1 MSGLAGIHYF
11 DQRPVAEDDLQ
22 RMIASL
28 HHRGPDRSAIW
39 HCGPTGLAHCM
50 LWTTPESLH
59 ETLPL
64 VDSGGQLAITADA
77 RLDNRTELISALNLI
92 DQPPQT
98 LSDSQLI
105 LAAYAKWGD
114 ACPAKLI
121 GDFAFVIWDGRRRQL
136 ICARDFFGVK
146 PLYYYYG
153 PGIFTF
159 ASEIKAL
166 LTLPEVPRR
175 LNEARVADYLMERLE
190 EIDKTS
196 TFYQEIYRFPP
207 GQTLVIEGS
216 HCRWQTHFRLDPGAE
231 IRCRSD
237 EEYTA
242 AFLEVFSEAVRCRL
256 RSAYPMASMLSGG
269 LDSSAIVGLARQMV
283 PANGQGRLHT
293 LSAISNEGVHC
304 LETTHTRAV
313 LNQGHVEAHTI
324 RPDQLSQYTAELDET
339 LHHCDDLFD
348 HLIWHVPLS
357 MYLLA
362 RRYHLRAVLDG
373 IDGDMVASLSTTH
386 HINYLIRAGR
396 WPTAVREAMGLQTY
410 GYSAR
415 NLLYYNSL
423 SHLSP
428 YIPAVLKQIRR
439 KFSSERD
446 LFQEAIAGTIINPD
460 FARNVNV
467 TSRLQQLYENFDTTH
482 CSTLTE
488 ATARFFKAPRLT
500 VGIERY
506 GRIAAQQGVEPRHP
520 LLDTR
525 LVQFC
530 LALPWSQKINR
541 GHTKIILRRAMAGR
555 LPESVCWRT
564 GKEHLGPDFF
574 EAWLQLKRDFINE
587 IMAGQLNRISAYVDI
602 SAVRAAYRRCLQAN
616 QWTEDGFP
624 VWQAVTLTYWLS
636 RHKL

>member
-11 DQRPVAEDDLQ
+11 DQRPAAGTDLR

-28 HHRGPDRSAIW
+28 HHRGPDQSAIW
-39 HCGPTGLAHCM
+39 HSGPTGLAHCM

-64 VDSGGQLAITADA
+64 VDSDGQLAITADA
-77 RLDNRTELISALNLI
+77 RLDNRTELISALNLT
-92 DQPPQT
+92 DRPPQAI
-98 LSDSQLI
+98 SDSQLI

-153 PGIFTF
+153 PGLFTF

-175 LNEARVADYLMERLE
+175 LNEARVADYLLERLE

-207 GQTLVIEGS
+207 GQTLVIDGPHS
-216 HCRWQTHFRLDPGAE
+216 RWQTHFYLDPGAE

-269 LDSSAIVGLARQMV
+269 LDSSAIVGLARQMA

-293 LSAISNEGVHC
+293 LSAVSAAGVHC
-304 LETTHTRAV
+304 TETGHIRAV
-313 LNQGHVEAHTI
+313 LNQNGVEAHTI
-324 RPDQLSQYTAELDET
+324 RPDQISLYAAELDET

-362 RRYHLRAVLDG
+362 RRHHLRSVLDG
-373 IDGDMVASLSTTH
+373 IDGDMVASLSPSN
-386 HINYLIRAGR
+386 HISYLIRAGR
-396 WPTAVREAMGLQTY
+396 WPTAIREAVGLRAY
-410 GYSAR
+410 GYSTR
-415 NLLYYNSL
+415 NLLYYAAL
-423 SHLSP
+423 SRLNP
-428 YIPAVLKQIRR
+428 YIPAPMKRVRR
-439 KFSSERD
+439 KFSGERD
-446 LFQEAIAGTIINPD
+446 PFQEAIAGTIINPN
-460 FARNVNV
+460 FARSVNV
-467 TSRLQQLYENFDTTH
+467 TGRLQQLYDHFDTTR
-482 CSTLTE
+482 CSTITE
-488 ATARFFKAPRLT
+488 VTARFFNAPRLT

-506 GRIAAQQGVEPRHP
+506 GRIAARQGVEPRHP

-530 LALPWSQKINR
+530 LALPWPQKINR
-541 GHTKIILRRAMAGR
+541 GHTKIILRRAMAGT
-555 LPESVCWRT
+555 LPEPVCWRT

-574 EAWLQLKRDFINE
+574 QAWLRLKRDFIDE
-587 IMAGQLNRISAYVDI
+587 IMASQLNRISVYVDI
-602 SAVRAAYRRCLQAN
+602 SAVRAAYRRCLEADR
-616 QWTEDGFP
+616 WAEDGFP
-624 VWQAVTLTYWLS
+624 VWQAVTLTDWLS
-636 RHKL
+636 RHQL